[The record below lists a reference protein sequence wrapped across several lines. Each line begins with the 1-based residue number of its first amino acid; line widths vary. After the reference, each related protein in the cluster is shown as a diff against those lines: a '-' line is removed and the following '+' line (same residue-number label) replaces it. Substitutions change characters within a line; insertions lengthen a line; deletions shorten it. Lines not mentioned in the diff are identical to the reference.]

1 MTAPMLTRPHPC
13 GLAFEIETLIQ
24 VRSWAERRGMH
35 MMVEL
40 DHTLNGEAYDEVLC
54 LIPRGRRR
62 PRILLWRDQQGVA
75 LALGTQ
81 AAGRFAIVEDAL
93 ARCEVGHARRR
104 LSLLPAPL
112 RRRLRG

>member
-1 MTAPMLTRPHPC
+1 MTAPMLTRSHSR
-13 GLAFEIETLIQ
+13 GFAFEIETLIQ

-40 DHTLNGEAYDEVLC
+40 DHTLNGEAYEEVLS

-81 AAGRFAIVEDAL
+81 AAGRFAAVEDAL
-93 ARCEVGHARRR
+93 ARCDGGRTGRR

-112 RRRLRG
+112 RRRLQG